1 MKKLFVIAAVFL
13 LLSGVLL
20 AATKIADD
28 PVRLG
33 VGARPLGLGKAYI
46 GLADDVNAIFMNP
59 AGLAQLKQWQITS
72 LQGKFVNEVNYLTVG
87 LAVPVQQG
95 VFGIGYLGSNLG
107 YTTSST
113 SIEGGRVVSD
123 GSTVSYADY
132 DHVMLFSYAF
142 PLNPMLSGGAT
153 LKMFSKNLSG
163 TSQGG
168 ASASGYDVDLGL
180 MFKPSKPLNL
190 GLALTNILPASFGG
204 RIVWNTG
211 VIETFPATLKGG
223 LSLKVWGK
231 EGLRK
236 MGNQKLTFNL
246 DGEYYPTQTYL
257 PSLFHVGVEWQP
269 IKFLAIRGGI
279 DQEWIG
285 TGNSGLGVSN
295 NLTGGIGLF
304 YREFRFDY
312 AYHQFNATPGVDNHF
327 FALSYG
333 IPLDKDD
340 DEPSIIMP
348 VGKAQAKA
356 QAQVRTEAK
365 VKKTEIKPVK
375 KPIKKPVV
383 IKKKPIVKKPIAIK
397 KKPIIKKPVKT
408 IVLAQTLTPEA
419 KQKIAVKQVENELIW
434 LLVKAGLFTA
444 AAVVGIGSLLRFIR
458 R

>member
-107 YTTSST
+107 YTTSSA

-190 GLALTNILPASFGG
+190 G
-204 RIVWNTG
+204 
-211 VIETFPATLKGG
+211 
-223 LSLKVWGK
+223 
-231 EGLRK
+231 
-236 MGNQKLTFNL
+236 
-246 DGEYYPTQTYL
+246 
-257 PSLFHVGVEWQP
+257 VEWQP
-269 IKFLAIRGGI
+269 IKFLAIRGGN